1 MDSMLKCVLDSKDEA
16 ERGRLLDEIIL
27 AHSAPLI
34 RKVLRQRLSLYIGHS
49 GTNPNNP
56 DAEDLYHEIIARLL
70 QRLNDWI
77 AHPDD
82 HPINNYRN
90 LVITITVNAC
100 NDYLRGKSPARA
112 RLKNS
117 LRDLL
122 LRHRDFKTWKGENRK
137 QLCGFSYWN
146 GQSIS
151 SEASERLR
159 QLLENPQAC
168 QSDLSI
174 KENVQSVPL
183 PILVAGIF
191 KWVDSPIEMDAL
203 TELLALLLDV
213 KEHPVESIEQSN
225 EKFGRE
231 FEDST
236 IRNDLRLQGK
246 ETLKKLW
253 GEIKQLPHEH
263 RDVICLSLEDENG
276 YDLWSILLTA
286 EAITLPQLAADLGL
300 SIKQVVNLWEQTPMD
315 SPTLARHLG
324 TTRSQV
330 NKWRFRAMR
339 RLRERMAEQ
348 K

>member
-16 ERGRLLDEIIL
+16 ERGRLLDEL
-27 AHSAPLI
+27 TLVHSAPLI
-34 RKVLRQRLSLYIGHS
+34 RKVLRQRLSLYISHS
-49 GTNPNNP
+49 GANPNNP

-77 AHPDD
+77 ARPED
-82 HPINNYRN
+82 HSINNYRN

-100 NDYLRGKSPARA
+100 NDYLRGKAPARA

-117 LRDLL
+117 LRDLM

-137 QLCGFSYWN
+137 QLCGFCYWN

-151 SEASERLR
+151 SEASERVRL
-159 QLLENPQAC
+159 LLENPEAC
-168 QSDLSI
+168 QSDLFT
-174 KENVQSVPL
+174 KGKVQSVPF

-203 TELLALLLDV
+203 TELLALLLDI
-213 KEHPVESIEQSN
+213 KEQPAESIEQSN
-225 EKFGRE
+225 EKSGRE
-231 FEDST
+231 YEDST

-246 ETLKKLW
+246 ETLNKLW
-253 GEIKQLPHEH
+253 DEIKRLPPVQ
-263 RDVICLSLEDENG
+263 RDVIRLSLEDENG
-276 YDLWSILLTA
+276 NDLWSIMMTA
-286 EAITLPQLAADLGL
+286 EVITLPQLAADLGL
-300 SIKQVVNLWEQTPMD
+300 SIERLMDLWEKTPMD
-315 SPTLARHLG
+315 GPTLARHLG
-324 TTRSQV
+324 AIRSQV